1 MKTVIVCDAIHPV
14 GFEILNAQKDIK
26 VIDAVDTPRPICF
39 ALIPPVPVRAF
50 GPLAPWV
57 VWYIIS
63 LKVTEDDLNATV
75 FTFAI
80 LLPITSI
87 LDWCV
92 FKPATPEYND
102 LIIGHFLLAEGCK
115 FVSSVSPRH

>member
-63 LKVTEDDLNATV
+63 LKVTEEDLNATV

-87 LDWCV
+87 LVWCV
-92 FKPATPEYND
+92 LRPDTAENND
-102 LIIGHFLLAEGCK
+102 LIIVH
-115 FVSSVSPRH
+115 